1 MASFVHQ
8 SQGVKHN
15 QTNPSLLD
23 TEVKISLTQMQR
35 GFFLF
40 SYFSV
45 FFPSLVQE
53 FLHCF
58 SM

>member
-15 QTNPSLLD
+15 QTNPSFLD
-23 TEVKISLTQMQR
+23 TEVKISLAEMQR
-35 GFFLF
+35 GFYLLF
-40 SYFSV
+40 FC

-53 FLHCF
+53 FLHCI